1 MGLGGPTYVPAMPTP
16 ARHVIGCMTGT
27 SIDGLDVA
35 LIRVEGHGFD
45 LRPTFVGF
53 LSRSLGDLAAPLRQ
67 LAEQHPMTAGDITR
81 LARDLA
87 LAHAEAAAALLRQ
100 HRLAGADLIA
110 VHGQTVFHAPPLSWQ
125 LFNPAPV
132 AAATGCPVVFDLR
145 AADLAA
151 GGQGAPITPL
161 ADFLF
166 FGHEHEARA
175 VVNLGGFCN
184 ITMLPAGP
192 RARQTTLGIRGFD
205 LCACNHLL
213 DGIARKLLYQ
223 PFDAD
228 GATALSGN
236 AHAEA
241 LEDLSGVLASQRR
254 SAAGRARSL
263 GTGDELAEW
272 ISRFRARVS
281 PADLAATA
289 CEGVGQF
296 IARALTDG
304 TDAPARIL
312 LAGGGVKNA
321 ALVRSIT
328 DWSSAR
334 VEPTDAHGVPAQ
346 AREAAEIGVLGV
358 LAVDGEPIT
367 LSAVTGVA
375 NPPRAGVVCRPP
387 AGGAGP

>member
-1 MGLGGPTYVPAMPTP
+1 MPTP
-16 ARHVIGCMTGT
+16 ARYVIGCMTGT

-35 LIRVEGHGFD
+35 LMRVEGRGLD
-45 LRPTFVGF
+45 LRPRLVGF
-53 LSRSLGDLAAPLRQ
+53 LSRPLGALAPPLRA
-67 LAEQHPMTAGDITR
+67 LAEQQPMTAGDITR
-81 LARDLA
+81 LARDFSV
-87 LAHAEAAAALLRQ
+87 AHADAAAALLAE
-100 HRLAGADLIA
+100 HHLAAADLIA

-125 LFNPAPV
+125 LFNPAPL
-132 AAATGCPVVFDLR
+132 AAALGCPVIHDLR
-145 AADLAA
+145 AADLAG

-161 ADFLF
+161 ADFLL

-175 VVNLGGFCN
+175 VVNLGGYCN

-192 RARQTTLGIRGFD
+192 RTREATLCIRGFD

-213 DGIARKLLYQ
+213 DGIARKLLHQ
-223 PFDAD
+223 PFDTG
-228 GATALSGN
+228 GAAALSGV
-236 AHAEA
+236 AHTEA

-272 ISRFRARVS
+272 VSRFRARVS

-289 CEGVGQF
+289 CEGLGQF

-304 TDAPARIL
+304 AEAPDRIL

-334 VEPTDAHGVPAQ
+334 VEKTDAHGLPAQ
-346 AREAAEIGVLGV
+346 AREAAEIGVLGA
-358 LAVDGEPIT
+358 LAYDGEPIT
-367 LSAVTGVA
+367 LSAVTGVPH
-375 NPPRAGVVCRPP
+375 PPRAGVVAWPP
-387 AGGAGP
+387 CADPRV